1 MQYNNLNK
9 DNKMEEQVKKDIRS
23 IRDTLYFFRVVSIVG
38 LVLGLRS
45 LLIKLFLTNVGLGV
59 FASIFLLIIGVCV
72 IVDKVNKDK
81 QNLK

>member
-38 LVLGLRS
+38 LVLGLVG
-45 LLIKLFLTNVGLGV
+45 LLITLFLTNAGLGV
-59 FASIFLLIIGVCV
+59 FTSIFLLIVGVC
-72 IVDKVNKDK
+72 IASKN
-81 QNLK
+81 NLI